1 MSKATKKEQISVWRP
16 SDVSGIELRSGTAV
30 KEPYPRHWHEEYQ
43 FCFIQS
49 GGGELFYRGTH
60 YDTPRTS
67 LFIVHPGE
75 VHSNQ
80 TETGCS
86 FRSMYVDS
94 ELISQTIAGAT
105 GRAQTLPFFPN
116 PLVLD
121 RDITGRYNTLHLSL
135 EDSTT
140 TLERE
145 SLLLDLLT
153 QLLARHAQDPF
164 QAPTPKKARRAV
176 AEVRDYIIE
185 FHSRNISLQELARL
199 VNLSQFHLTRVFA
212 ATVGMP
218 PHAFQTQVRIAQAK
232 KLIRDGLPLADVA
245 ALTGFADQSH
255 FIRHFKRLM
264 KITPGEYLN
273 NQARTFYT
281 PCSDIA

>member
-1 MSKATKKEQISVWRP
+1 MSKRTKKEQISVWRP
-16 SDVSGIELRSGTAV
+16 NDVPGIELRSGTAV

-43 FCFIQS
+43 FCFIQA
-49 GGGELFYRGTH
+49 GGGELFYRGAH
-60 YDTPRTS
+60 HDTPQTS

-80 TETGCS
+80 TKTGCS

-94 ELISQTIAGAT
+94 ELISKTIAGAT
-105 GRAQTLPFFPN
+105 GRAQSLPFFPN

-121 RDITGRYNTLHLSL
+121 REITSRYNTLHLSL
-135 EDSTT
+135 EHSAT

-164 QAPTPKKARRAV
+164 QPPTPKKARRAV

-185 FHSRNISLQELARL
+185 FHSRNISLQELAHL
-199 VNLSQFHLTRVFA
+199 ANLSPFYLTRIFA

-218 PHAFQTQVRIAQAK
+218 PHAFQTQVRIARAK
-232 KLIRDGLPLADVA
+232 NLIRIGLPLSDVA

-255 FIRHFKRLM
+255 FIRHFKHLM
-264 KITPGEYLN
+264 KITPGDYLN
-273 NQARTFYT
+273 N
-281 PCSDIA
+281 